1 MRKAGT
7 LQERVRSA
15 TALRRQ
21 GPFAVFQLPG
31 LEGVS
36 SRTARG
42 LADMDKVE
50 RILLRREAIA
60 KRVQELGEE
69 VSQHRNPSVPLLAVP
84 ILRGAVIFAA
94 DLVREI
100 KGPVELDFMSV
111 SSYGNSSVSH
121 GDVRVVKDLTEDIAG
136 RDILL
141 VEDIVDTGHTVRFL
155 IDTLLK
161 RGPRSLKVCALLDK
175 VDRREVDVPIDYVGF
190 RIPDAFVVGYGLDY
204 AGRFRNHP
212 EILALRPEAL
222 SS

>member
-1 MRKAGT
+1 
-7 LQERVRSA
+7 
-15 TALRRQ
+15 
-21 GPFAVFQLPG
+21 
-31 LEGVS
+31 
-36 SRTARG
+36 
-42 LADMDKVE
+42 MDEVE

-69 VSQHRNPSVPLLAVP
+69 VSADRDHSDPLLAVT

-100 KGPVELDFMSV
+100 KGPVELDFMAV
-111 SSYGNSSVSH
+111 SSYGDASVSQ
-121 GDVRVVKDLTEDIAG
+121 GDVRVIKDLTEDIKG
-136 RDILL
+136 RDVLL
-141 VEDIVDTGHTVRFL
+141 VEDIVDTGHTIRFL
-155 IDTLLK
+155 LETLK
-161 RGPRSLKVCALLDK
+161 QRGPRSIKVCALLDK

-222 SS
+222 TS

>member
-1 MRKAGT
+1 
-7 LQERVRSA
+7 
-15 TALRRQ
+15 
-21 GPFAVFQLPG
+21 
-31 LEGVS
+31 
-36 SRTARG
+36 
-42 LADMDKVE
+42 MDDVQ

-69 VSQHRNPSVPLLAVP
+69 VSADRSPTDPLLAVA

-100 KGPVELDFMSV
+100 KGPVELDFMAV

-121 GDVRVVKDLTEDIAG
+121 GEVHVLKDLTEEIAG
-136 RDILL
+136 RDVLL

-155 IDTLLK
+155 LDTLGK
-161 RGPRSLKVCALLDK
+161 RGPRSLRVCALLDK
-175 VDRREVDVPIDYVGF
+175 ADRREVEVPIDYVGF

-222 SS
+222 TS

>member
-1 MRKAGT
+1 
-7 LQERVRSA
+7 
-15 TALRRQ
+15 
-21 GPFAVFQLPG
+21 
-31 LEGVS
+31 
-36 SRTARG
+36 
-42 LADMDKVE
+42 MDKVE

>member
-1 MRKAGT
+1 
-7 LQERVRSA
+7 
-15 TALRRQ
+15 
-21 GPFAVFQLPG
+21 
-31 LEGVS
+31 
-36 SRTARG
+36 
-42 LADMDKVE
+42 MDEVQ

-69 VSQHRNPSVPLLAVP
+69 VSADRSPTDPLLAVA

-100 KGPVELDFMSV
+100 KGPVELDFMAV
-111 SSYGNSSVSH
+111 SSYGNHSVSH
-121 GDVRVVKDLTEDIAG
+121 GEVHVLKDLTEEIAG
-136 RDILL
+136 RDVLL

-155 IDTLLK
+155 LDTLGK
-161 RGPRSLKVCALLDK
+161 RGPRSLRVCALLDK
-175 VDRREVDVPIDYVGF
+175 ADRREVEVPIDYVGF

-222 SS
+222 TS

>member
-1 MRKAGT
+1 M
-7 LQERVRSA
+7 
-15 TALRRQ
+15 
-21 GPFAVFQLPG
+21 
-31 LEGVS
+31 
-36 SRTARG
+36 
-42 LADMDKVE
+42 E

-69 VSQHRNPSVPLLAVP
+69 ISAQRNGSSEPLLAVT

-100 KGPVELDFMSV
+100 KGPVELDFMAV
-111 SSYGNSSVSH
+111 SSYGNNSVSH
-121 GDVRVVKDLTEDIAG
+121 GAVRVIKDLTEDIAG
-136 RDILL
+136 RDVLL

-155 IDTLLK
+155 LDTLSE

-175 VDRREVDVPIDYVGF
+175 ADRREVEVPIDYIGF

-212 EILALRPEAL
+212 EVLALRSEAL